1 MKSKQSILDSIT
13 DFESAAWELPPRATF
28 GITYDDPIAQFS
40 KILKTVGGTA
50 IRVPN
55 TQALLEELAT
65 LDFLAPA
72 SNIYSAIP
80 EFLPSTVDLAHTDTP
95 QQLHDLDVALVR
107 GELAVAENGAVWVT
121 DELLRHRVVLF
132 IAEHVILIVSVA
144 SVLQNLHEAYEQLS
158 FGNPQ
163 YGVFISGPSKTADI
177 EQSLVFGAQG
187 PRTLTVFLL
196 DEEPDE

>member
-1 MKSKQSILDSIT
+1 MKSRLAILDSIA
-13 DFESAAWELPPRATF
+13 DSDGAALELPPRVTF
-28 GITYDDPIAQFS
+28 GITYDDPVATFS
-40 KILKTVGGTA
+40 KILKMVGGTP
-50 IRVPN
+50 IHVEN
-55 TQALLEELAT
+55 TQTLLGKLTT
-65 LDFLAPA
+65 LDCLAGA

-80 EFLPSTVDLAHTDTP
+80 AFLPSTVDLTKTDTP
-95 QQLHDLDVALVR
+95 QQLQDLDVALLR

-121 DELLRHRVVLF
+121 DEDLRHRVVPF

-144 SVLQNLHEAYEQLS
+144 SVLHNLHEAYEQLS
-158 FGNPQ
+158 FDKPQ

-196 DEEPDE
+196 DEKPPA

>member
-1 MKSKQSILDSIT
+1 MKSKQAILDSIT
-13 DFESAAWELPPRATF
+13 DSESATELPPRATY

-40 KILKTVGGTA
+40 KILKMVGGTA
-50 IRVPN
+50 IRVQN
-55 TQALLEELAT
+55 TQALMDEMAT
-65 LDFLAPA
+65 LDFLSGA
-72 SNIYSAIP
+72 SNVYSAIP
-80 EFLPSTVDLAHTDTP
+80 TLLPSTVDLAHTDTP

-107 GELAVAENGAVWVT
+107 GDLAVAENGAVWVT
-121 DELLRHRVVLF
+121 DEFLRHRVVLF
-132 IAEHVILIVSVA
+132 IAEHVILIVSAA

-158 FGNPQ
+158 FDKPQ

-196 DEEPDE
+196 DEEPAA